1 MPQPIDM
8 QSELARTTMMER
20 IQDAAGRANLAAL
33 QRASEDNEQARV
45 DAESQVVESRE
56 AEGRE
61 VEGDGRRK
69 NPFLRRRRAKEAASS
84 EQDAPHRADI
94 EPHRFDR
101 SI

>member
-20 IQDAAGRANLAAL
+20 IQDAASRTNLAAL
-33 QRASEDNEQARV
+33 QRASEEGEQARV
-45 DAESQVVESRE
+45 DADTQVVESRE

-69 NPFLRRRRAKEAASS
+69 SPFLRRRKAKKTASS
-84 EQDAPHRADI
+84 EEDAPHRADI